1 MNRYVIDGA
10 LSDAAKGKQVILI
23 ADRHDLAAVLAAAV
37 YTNPDRI
44 NRTVGAQRV
53 TYASGGS
60 LRLFAGRLDSL
71 RGHQPDVLVAPIW
84 WFDGV
89 EPGEVGALTMRA
101 EIVRY

>member
-1 MNRYVIDGA
+1 MNRYIIDGA
-10 LSDAAKGKQVILI
+10 LADAAEGKQVVLI
-23 ADRHDLAAVLAAAV
+23 ADRHDITAVLAAAV

-60 LRLFAGRLDSL
+60 LRLYDGHLDSL
-71 RGHQPDVLVAPIW
+71 RGFQPDVLVAPIW

-89 EPGEVGALTMRA
+89 EPGDLAALTYRA